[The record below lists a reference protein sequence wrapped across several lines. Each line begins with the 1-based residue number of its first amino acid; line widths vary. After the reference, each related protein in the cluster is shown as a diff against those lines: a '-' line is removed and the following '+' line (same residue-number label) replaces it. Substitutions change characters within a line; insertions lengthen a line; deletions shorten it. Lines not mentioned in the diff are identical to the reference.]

1 MIALITIFLGLLF
14 IPSFLYYGWEKISEK
29 KKEQREQRQH
39 SMNV

>member
-29 KKEQREQRQH
+29 RRSNKKWTRET
-39 SMNV
+39 N